1 MPSTNNDPS
10 GAIGPSDPRFE
21 VELQLRGARLA
32 DFLDDIETPSNLEE
46 FKKVLAEN
54 RASPRPDITAV
65 KVFRQLLSHAASEAG
80 VTQSCLQRA
89 LPCIEEAMLAQ
100 DQETVTDKQWSRTIL
115 LEPDRS
121 PLLSACKPDQTFGW
135 SLDAFPFRFDRVT
148 LALKSFLR
156 PVATYPSLHWAY
168 FTVEA
173 KGAKKTLREARLQNL
188 HNGAVMLNNMLCI
201 KQALGKE
208 AVEAFLGKIHVA
220 SLELTTETIQISGYW
235 ASSAAD
241 GSIKFYAMTVG
252 WWTTNDPEGK
262 QFSQA
267 RKAALNAI
275 AWTRKETHDS
285 VSKDMQAYE
294 IKLARQEA
302 ERLEAER
309 RHSEQRAALSPPS
322 SQSGRPVQADRSL
335 KRSRSIVDLG
345 NPSQSK
351 SIRSSQSTAS
361 TDLLH
366 VDEHEPVISN
376 VSTALEVAENLQT
389 TEVELENR

>member
-32 DFLDDIETPSNLEE
+32 DFLDDIEPPNNLDE

-54 RASPRPDITAV
+54 RASPGPDTNAI
-65 KVFRQLLSHAASEAG
+65 KVFRQLLSQAASEAG
-80 VTQSCLQRA
+80 VTQSCLERA
-89 LPCIEEAMLAQ
+89 LPCIEEALLAQ

-121 PLLSACKPDQTFGW
+121 PPLSACKPDQTFGW

-148 LALKSFLR
+148 QALKSFLR
-156 PVATYPSLHWAY
+156 PVATYPLLHWAY

-208 AVEAFLGKIHVA
+208 AVEAFLNQIHVA

-241 GSIKFYAMTVG
+241 GSVKFYGITVG
-252 WWTTNDPEGK
+252 CWTPNDPEGK
-262 QFSQA
+262 QFGQA

-275 AWTRKETHDS
+275 AWMRKETHAS

-294 IKLARQEA
+294 MKLARQEA
-302 ERLEAER
+302 ERLEAQTR
-309 RHSEQRAALSPPS
+309 YSQQRAALTPPS
-322 SQSGRPVQADRSL
+322 SQSGRPVQAEKSS
-335 KRSRSIVDLG
+335 KRLRSIGNLG
-345 NPSQSK
+345 NPPQSK
-351 SIRSSQSTAS
+351 LTRSSQSTAS
-361 TDLLH
+361 TDFVHL
-366 VDEHEPVISN
+366 DDHEPVS
-376 VSTALEVAENLQT
+376 SDETTALAENLQNKPGAYSSPPT
-389 TEVELENR
+389 